1 MPPMKIIAISVL
13 LLLASFAAQAQARGS
28 EGAVTVVALEQGT
41 CSFWNNCPHYMV
53 AVNSDGTG
61 SYIGLEVAK
70 TKGGVAF
77 KVPKSSFT
85 AIVLQLQKMKYF
97 TLRDSYSSKDD
108 GCKELHT
115 DQTSVTFYA
124 VRDGK
129 TKRIEVYW
137 GCQLP
142 GVMNQ
147 FEKLAGLINKLSG
160 AKTLLGSG
168 GGK

>member
-1 MPPMKIIAISVL
+1 MKIIAISVFL
-13 LLLASFAAQAQARGS
+13 LFASFAAPAHATAS
-28 EGAVTVVALEQGT
+28 DGAVTAVALEQGT
-41 CSFWNNCPHYMV
+41 CSFWGDCAHYMV

-70 TKGGVAF
+70 TKGGVAL

-85 AIVLQLQKMKYF
+85 AIVQQLDKMKYF
-97 TLRDSYSSKDD
+97 TLRDSYTSKDD

-124 VRDGK
+124 VRSGK

-137 GCQLP
+137 GCVLP
-142 GVMNQ
+142 GVTNQ
-147 FEKLAGLINKLSG
+147 FEELAGLINKLSG
-160 AKTLLGSG
+160 ASALLGSG